1 MVVALV
7 AERLRM
13 TDCKVSHSLTT
24 TIVICVFCKTR
35 GWILDGVPN
44 SESQASAL
52 AKLGFCPDR
61 VLLMQ
66 CAADVA
72 RARVTLRRV
81 DRLTGQQSTE
91 NYPHSSYHHSAGH
104 VFTVE
109 AKEVAN
115 ALTRIYCIRYNSDKV
130 NANGQL
136 VQRVEDTEGRLDNPV
151 MLSR

>member
-35 GWILDGVPN
+35 GWILDGVHN

-66 CAADVA
+66 CTADVA
-72 RARVTLRRV
+72 RDAATRGPLDRNENGCLR
-81 DRLTGQQSTE
+81 LW
-91 NYPHSSYHHSAGH
+91 
-104 VFTVE
+104 
-109 AKEVAN
+109 
-115 ALTRIYCIRYNSDKV
+115 
-130 NANGQL
+130 
-136 VQRVEDTEGRLDNPV
+136 
-151 MLSR
+151 